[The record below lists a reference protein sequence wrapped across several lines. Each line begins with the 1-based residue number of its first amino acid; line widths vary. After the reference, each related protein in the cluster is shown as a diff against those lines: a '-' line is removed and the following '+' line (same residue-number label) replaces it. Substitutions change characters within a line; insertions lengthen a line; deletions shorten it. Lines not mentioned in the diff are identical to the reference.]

1 LTALTEAS
9 AAICFILILLVPL
22 AGAALALINAGL
34 SRSRSA
40 AHAMVS
46 ALLVFS
52 VASLVYFAVGF
63 SWQGYTGRPAH
74 ALLVA
79 GKSWNWIGSERFL
92 FRGLEF
98 DGSPASLAP
107 LLGMLGAGLAAMIPL
122 GSGADRWRMGAS
134 CASAAVLAGWTY
146 PVFAHWAWGGGWL
159 AQLGAN
165 YGLGR
170 GFIDSGGAG
179 SIQVIGGLTA
189 LSITWILGPRR
200 GKFSSEAI
208 PAAIPGHNA
217 VLVVFGCFLAW
228 IGWMGL
234 DGAGSILFTGLDS
247 GHLALVGVNATLGA
261 ATAALAAAVVT
272 RVRFGKPDGSLC
284 ANGWVGGLVASS
296 AGCATIR
303 PAGAVGIGLIAGVL
317 VVYSVEWI
325 ELHLTVDD
333 PGGAISVHAVAG
345 LWGILAAGIFSQSS
359 DQDQWLAQFV
369 GAATLV
375 GFVLP
380 MTYALNLVVNRF
392 YPQRVAPE
400 GERQGLDLFELGAG
414 AYPEFTSHSEDS
426 WPR

>member
-1 LTALTEAS
+1 LTTLTETS
-9 AAICFILILLVPL
+9 AAICFVLILLVPC
-22 AGAALALINAGL
+22 AGAGLALINAGL
-34 SRSRSA
+34 GRSRNA

-46 ALLVFS
+46 ALLVFAA
-52 VASLVYFAVGF
+52 ASLVYFAIGF
-63 SWQGYTGRPAH
+63 SWQSYPGRPAH
-74 ALLVA
+74 TFLVA
-79 GKSWNWIGSERFL
+79 GKSWNWLGSERFL
-92 FRGLEF
+92 FRSVEF
-98 DGSPASLAP
+98 DGAP
-107 LLGMLGAGLAAMIPL
+107 VSFAALVGMLGAGLAAMIPL
-122 GSGADRWRMGAS
+122 GSGTDRWRLSAS
-134 CASAAVLAGWTY
+134 CISTAVLAGWTY

-159 AQLGAN
+159 AQLGGN

-179 SIQVIGGLTA
+179 SIQMVGGLTA

-217 VLVVFGCFLAW
+217 VFVIYGCFLAW

-261 ATAALAAAVVT
+261 ASAALVAAGIT
-272 RVRFGKPDGSLC
+272 RFRFGKPDGSLC

-303 PAGAVGIGLIAGVL
+303 PAGAVAIGLIAGAL
-317 VVYSVEWI
+317 VVYSVEWL
-325 ELHLTVDD
+325 ELRLTVDD
-333 PGGAISVHAVAG
+333 PGGAISVHALGG
-345 LWGILAAGIFSQSS
+345 LWGIMAVGLFSQSG
-359 DQDQWLAQFV
+359 DADQWLAQLV

-380 MTYALNLVVNRF
+380 VTYGLNWAVNRF

-414 AYPEFTSHSEDS
+414 AYPEFLSHGEDL